1 MDHEN
6 ICSKYIKFERTHIWF
21 LHFESMEGQVHEF
34 VSLHTGSLWFYVPI
48 GSLMTLIGQSYI
60 WRTRTIQLNNEVNLH
75 CWKCSPVWPCPF
87 KVSHAEYEIGWKS
100 ICSWCSGSNSRA
112 IYETK
117 EVKVGKLQERG
128 KVVVFNKYE
137 FPPLPCKGKE
147 KKVHKHQWN
156 RPSKRDD
163 VVAIL
168 PHVLSSIG
176 NRSYPVV
183 VAAKEIS
190 VPHLGLTM
198 QVVTCRIQ
206 SLLPTLI
213 CGHQSYILHWQKLE
227 PRSRHN
233 LPNKLLL

>member
-1 MDHEN
+1 MPNMRLAEKASALGVLAPTPGPYMKRKKWKWGN
-6 ICSKYIKFERTHIWF
+6 YK
-21 LHFESMEGQVHEF
+21 
-34 VSLHTGSLWFYVPI
+34 
-48 GSLMTLIGQSYI
+48 
-60 WRTRTIQLNNEVNLH
+60 NE
-75 CWKCSPVWPCPF
+75 
-87 KVSHAEYEIGWKS
+87 
-100 ICSWCSGSNSRA
+100 
-112 IYETK
+112 
-117 EVKVGKLQERG
+117 G

-198 QVVTCRIQ
+198 QGRDMPNSVCPPYSDMLASKLYITLAKNCSQKADAICQTSCFSCRKEVTILPPVKEQ
-206 SLLPTLI
+206 SQCVGI
-213 CGHQSYILHWQKLE
+213 
-227 PRSRHN
+227 
-233 LPNKLLL
+233 